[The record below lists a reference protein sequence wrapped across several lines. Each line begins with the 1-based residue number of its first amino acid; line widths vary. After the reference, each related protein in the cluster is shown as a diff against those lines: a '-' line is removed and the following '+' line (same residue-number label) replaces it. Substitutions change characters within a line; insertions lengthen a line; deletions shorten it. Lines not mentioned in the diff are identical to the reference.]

1 MTKGFSVFGRDFYG
15 QKFLECEVAFIA
27 DAVKVYNSFDAWYKE
42 LIDNTTG
49 EVLAHFDSREDSSYT
64 VLNVK

>member
-1 MTKGFSVFGRDFYG
+1 MTKGFSVFGKDFYG
-15 QKFLECEVAFIA
+15 KKFLECEVMFIA
-27 DAVKVYNSFDAWYKE
+27 DAVKIFNAFDAWDKE

-64 VLNVK
+64 VLDIK